1 MGKIIFK
8 EAKYSIFK
16 GVFGFKDFK
25 NWDSVRFEYR
35 AEPFLLQ
42 HWFNHLLNRLYRLTP
57 ALFYIS
63 LLYNYFYFE
72 INSFKI

>member
-1 MGKIIFK
+1 MGTITFK

-16 GVFGFKDFK
+16 GVFEFKDFK
-25 NWDSVRFEYR
+25 NWDGVRFEYR

-42 HWFNHLLNRLYRLTP
+42 LWFNHLLNILYRLTP

-63 LLYNYFYFE
+63 LSYF
-72 INSFKI
+72 S